1 MGLHGR
7 KGDAMRSSGRPL
19 AVAAVLVIGAVSLA
33 GCSQVGKVRAMRAFK
48 EGNTAYQQQDYQNAA
63 TLYETAVAAD
73 PDLNQVYFYLG
84 NSYDNLFKPSRR
96 GEPDNDALLTKAVQ
110 DYQMSADKL
119 SKSEDPADRQL
130 AQLSLDYLVAAY
142 GPDKLNDAAKAE
154 PVVQDMIR
162 LDPANV
168 DNYFKLS
175 KIYED
180 AGVYDWAEKMLLYAK
195 DAAPSNPN
203 VYLQLARFYNTQGD
217 FPKTIE
223 ALRGRAEQEPT
234 NPEAYF
240 VIATYFWD
248 NAQKNFTLTNAEKI
262 DNVKQGLD
270 AVDKALELKPDY
282 TDAMVYKG
290 LLLRQQALLE
300 KDPKVQ
306 QDLIK
311 QAEALHDKAEELR
324 KLQTAGA

>member
-1 MGLHGR
+1 
-7 KGDAMRSSGRPL
+7 MRSSGASL
-19 AVAAVLVIGAVSLA
+19 AVVATLAIGSVSLV
-33 GCSQVGKVRAMRAFK
+33 GCSQWGQIVAMRAFK
-48 EGNTAYQQQDYQNAA
+48 EGNTAYQQQDYQAA
-63 TLYETAVAAD
+63 AGLYEKAIASN

-96 GEPDNDALLTKAVQ
+96 GEPDNDALLDKAVKN
-110 DYQMSADKL
+110 YQESADRL
-119 SKSEDPADRQL
+119 SKSEDPADKQL

-154 PVVQDMIR
+154 PVVQEMIR

-180 AGVYDWAEKMLLYAK
+180 AGVYDWAEKMLMYAK
-195 DAAPSNPN
+195 DTAPANPA
-203 VYLQLARFYNTQGD
+203 VYLQLARFYNTMGD

-223 ALRGRAEQEPT
+223 ALRGRAEQEPN

-248 NAQKNFTLTNAEKI
+248 DAQRNFSLTDADKRDHI
-262 DNVKQGLD
+262 QQGLQ
-270 AVDKALELKPDY
+270 AVDKALELKSDY

-290 LLLRQQALLE
+290 LLLRLQANLE
-300 KDPKVQ
+300 TDPKVQ
-306 QDLIK
+306 QSLIK
-311 QAEALHDKAEELR
+311 QAEELHDKAEEMR
-324 KLQTAGA
+324 KAQTAGA

>member
-1 MGLHGR
+1 
-7 KGDAMRSSGRPL
+7 MRSSGRPL
-19 AVAAVLVIGAVSLA
+19 AVVAALAIGSVALA
-33 GCSQVGKVRAMRAFK
+33 GCSQFGQVKAMRAFK
-48 EGNTAYQQQDYQNAA
+48 EGNTAYQQQDYEHAA
-63 TLYETAVAAD
+63 ALYETAVASN

-84 NSYDNLFKPSRR
+84 NSYDNMFKPSRR
-96 GEPDNDALLTKAVQ
+96 GEPENDALLTKAV
-110 DYQMSADKL
+110 DNYKKSADRL
-119 SKSEDPADRQL
+119 SKSADPADRQL

-195 DAAPSNPN
+195 DAAPNNPN
-203 VYLQLARFYNTQGD
+203 VYLQLARYYNTQGD

-223 ALRGRAEQEPT
+223 ALRGRAQVEPN

-248 NAQKNFTLTNAEKI
+248 NAQKNFSLTQDEKM
-262 DNVKQGLD
+262 DNVKQGLES
-270 AVDKALELKPDY
+270 VDKALELKSDY

-311 QAEALHDKAEELR
+311 QAEVLHDKAEELR
-324 KLQTAGA
+324 KQQTAGA

>member
-1 MGLHGR
+1 MGIHGR

-19 AVAAVLVIGAVSLA
+19 AVAAVLVMGAVSLA

-48 EGNTAYQQQDYQNAA
+48 EGNTAYQQQDYQHAA
-63 TLYETAVAAD
+63 ELYETAVAAD

-96 GEPDNDALLTKAVQ
+96 GEADNDALLTKAVQ

-195 DAAPSNPN
+195 DAAPTNPN

-248 NAQKNFTLTNAEKI
+248 NAQKNFALTNAEKI
-262 DNVKQGLD
+262 DNVRQGLES
-270 AVDKALELKPDY
+270 VDKALELKPDY

>member
-1 MGLHGR
+1 
-7 KGDAMRSSGRPL
+7 MRSSGTSV
-19 AVAAVLVIGAVSLA
+19 AVVAALALGSLSLS
-33 GCSQVGKVRAMRAFK
+33 GCAYWGEVKAMRAFK
-48 EGNTAYQQQDYQNAA
+48 EGNTAYQQQDYQRAA
-63 TLYETAVAAD
+63 ELYETAVTAN
-73 PDLNQVYFYLG
+73 PNLNQVYFYLG

-96 GEPDNDALLTKAVQ
+96 GEPDNDAMLEKAVAN
-110 DYQMSADKL
+110 YQESAKRL
-119 SKSEDPADRQL
+119 SESADPADRQL

-180 AGVYDWAEKMLLYAK
+180 AGVYDWAERMLNYAK

-203 VYLQLARFYNTQGD
+203 VYLQLARFYNTLGD

-223 ALRGRAEQEPT
+223 ALRARAQQEPN

-248 NAQKNFTLTNAEKI
+248 NAQKNFSLTDAQKR
-262 DNVKQGLD
+262 DNIMQGLD
-270 AVDKALELKPDY
+270 SVNKALELKPDY

-290 LLLRQQALLE
+290 LLLRQQALVE

-311 QAEALHDKAEELR
+311 EAEVLHDKAEEMR
-324 KLQTAGA
+324 KTQTAGA